1 MQAQNPITA
10 RSFKRRRISKL
21 RRHEAFCAYMFIAPM
36 IIGLAV
42 LSIYA
47 FGENIYLSFTKSG
60 AFGSPKWLGMKNY
73 QKLLTD
79 DYFWICLKNTL
90 IYAFVGTPLVVIFST
105 LVASLLNTRIRGRTV
120 YRTLV
125 FIPAVTMPA
134 AVGLLWRWLLN
145 SQYGIVNHL
154 LGYIGV
160 VGPSWLSDPNIVKWS
175 ILLVLVWSMSSYY
188 VIIMLA
194 GLQGISPMYYDAAK
208 VDGANRCQIFFRVTV
223 PLLTPMLFFTAVMA
237 MIGILQIFDF
247 IYLMLQRTAVAYQYA
262 MSLVSYFY
270 DLAFSQNN
278 RGYASAVSIVLCV
291 IIIIITAV
299 QMIAQKYWVHYDD

>member
-1 MQAQNPITA
+1 MREIKTGMAA
-10 RSFKRRRISKL
+10 VSKSRSLNRL
-21 RRHEAFCAYMFIAPM
+21 RCREAFCAYAFIAPM
-36 IIGLAV
+36 VIGLMV

-60 AFGSPKWLGMKNY
+60 AFGSPKWIGIKNY
-73 QKLLTD
+73 QDLLTD
-79 DYFWICLKNTL
+79 SYFWICLKNTL

-105 LVASLLNTRIRGRTV
+105 LVAALLNTKIRGRTA

-134 AVGLLWRWLLN
+134 AIGLLWRWLLN

-154 LGYIGV
+154 LGFLGIA
-160 VGPSWLSDPNIVKWS
+160 GPSWLSDPNIVKWS

-194 GLQGISPMYYDAAK
+194 GLQGIAPIYYDAAK
-208 VDGANRCQIFFRVTV
+208 VDGANRRQTFFHVTV
-223 PLLTPMLFFTAVMA
+223 PLLTPIIFFTAVMA

-247 IYLMLQRTAVAYQYA
+247 IYLMLQRTSAAYQYA

-270 DLAFSQNN
+270 DLAFSQNV
-278 RGYASAVSIVLCV
+278 RGYASAVTIVLCA
-291 IIIIITAV
+291 IIIVITAI